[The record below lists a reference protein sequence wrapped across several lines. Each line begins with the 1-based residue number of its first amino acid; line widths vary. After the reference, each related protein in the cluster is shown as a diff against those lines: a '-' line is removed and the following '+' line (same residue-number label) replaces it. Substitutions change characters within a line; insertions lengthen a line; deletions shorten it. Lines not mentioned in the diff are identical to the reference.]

1 MKRFIALALSVL
13 LVLSFSGCGTKLQ
26 RSAMKTGSTI
36 LMDCAKEALKN
47 RIVDGKLD
55 YNDENFW
62 YQTGNA
68 FDEDKI
74 DVFYILSTTLLS
86 AKDNSGNQSFY
97 STLSPE
103 DREIMQY
110 EYNYISTEMFD
121 SEHFNFYAPYYRQM
135 TFETYS
141 ETDKAVVLPAMIT
154 AVSDICD
161 AFDYYM
167 EHENNG
173 RPFIIAG
180 FSQGGVMTQVLL
192 MHMSD
197 EQYSRM
203 IAAYSMGF
211 QVAENEQKLKHINV
225 AQGEDDLGVLISY
238 NSVASTDTMW
248 SQIEG
253 NAAAC
258 INPLNWKTDDTP
270 ATLKYG
276 DDEATVHIDKE
287 KQVLIVEGLD
297 PDKYDG
303 LGYPVDKG
311 VYHMW
316 DIRFYVNEIK
326 MNAIH
331 RAKLFAEK

>member
-1 MKRFIALALSVL
+1 MKRFFATVLAAILII
-13 LVLSFSGCGTKLQ
+13 SFSGCGTKIQKDAL
-26 RSAMKTGSTI
+26 KTGTTI

-47 RIVDGKLD
+47 RLVDGKID
-55 YNDENFW
+55 YESQDYW
-62 YQTGNA
+62 YQTGNP
-68 FDEDKI
+68 FDENKI
-74 DVFYILSTTLLS
+74 DVFYVLSTTLLS
-86 AKDNSGNQSFY
+86 AKDENGNQSFY
-97 STLSPE
+97 STLSSE
-103 DREIMQY
+103 DREIMQNEY
-110 EYNYISTEMFD
+110 EYISTEMFD
-121 SEHFNFYAPYYRQM
+121 SENFNFYAPYYRQM

-154 AVSDICD
+154 AVTDICD

-192 MHMSD
+192 MHMTD

-211 QVAENEQKLKHINV
+211 QVTQKELDHKHFKV
-225 AQGEDDLGVLISY
+225 AQGEDDLGVLVSY

-248 SQIEG
+248 GQIEG

-258 INPLNWKTDDTP
+258 INPLNWETDDTP
-270 ATLKYG
+270 ATLMYNG
-276 DDEATVHIDKE
+276 DEATVHIDKD

-303 LGYPVDKG
+303 LGYPVEKG

-316 DIRFYVNEIK
+316 DIRFYADEIK
-326 MNAIH
+326 GNAIH
-331 RAKLFAEK
+331 RAKLYNEK